1 MTPGLHG
8 HCDGDASMN
17 DMNYLTLENLSA
29 RYGTAL
35 AVDRLSLR
43 IGKGELISLLGPSGC
58 GKSTTL
64 RMIAGFVPTCGGRVL
79 LAGEDITRRKPYQRN
94 IGVVFQSYALFPHLT
109 ALDNVGFGL
118 RMRSLPKT
126 TWRERARA
134 ALETVGLD
142 GFGER
147 YPAQLSGGQQQRVAL
162 ARALVIEPQVLL
174 LDEPLSNLDANLRA
188 DMRSEIRTLQQRLGI
203 TTIFVTHDQQEA
215 LAISDR
221 VAVMEKGV
229 IRELGTPQQLCDAP
243 TSEFSATF
251 LGARTVISG
260 ATADGMFRA
269 PGLSCGPAPS
279 GARRLVLRASRLR
292 LADRPQG
299 QLDVKGIL
307 SAATYLGEAFEVDVA
322 CEAGTIRLILPSDM
336 PPPPPGTPCGIEA
349 LPGGATFITEESMHD
364 PVA

>member
-1 MTPGLHG
+1 MARRLRKRLR
-8 HCDGDASMN
+8 DGEVSMN
-17 DMNYLTLENLSA
+17 QSAYLTLDALSA
-29 RYGTAL
+29 RYGSAL

-43 IGKGELISLLGPSGC
+43 IGKGELLSLLGPSGC

-79 LAGEDITRRKPYQRN
+79 LDGIDITAKKPYQRN

-118 RMRSLPKT
+118 RMRNLPKK
-126 TWRERARA
+126 TWRERAHA

-142 GFGER
+142 GFAER

-188 DMRSEIRTLQQRLGI
+188 DMRNEIRALQQRLGI

-221 VAVMEKGV
+221 VAVMEKGL
-229 IRELGTPQQLCDAP
+229 IRELGTPRQLCDAP
-243 TSEFSATF
+243 ASEFSAAF
-251 LGARTVISG
+251 LGARTVIAG
-260 ATADGMFRA
+260 ATEEGVFRA
-269 PGLSCGPAPS
+269 PGVTCADAPA
-279 GARRLVLRASRLR
+279 GASRLVLRASRLR
-292 LADRPQG
+292 LADQPKG
-299 QLDVKGIL
+299 PLDARGTL
-307 SAATYLGEAFEVDVA
+307 AAATYLGEAFEVDVA
-322 CEAGTIRLILPSDM
+322 CAAGTIRLVLPSDT
-336 PPPPPGTPCGIEA
+336 PPPPVGTPCGIEA
-349 LPGGATFITEESMHD
+349 LPGGATFITKESM
-364 PVA
+364 P